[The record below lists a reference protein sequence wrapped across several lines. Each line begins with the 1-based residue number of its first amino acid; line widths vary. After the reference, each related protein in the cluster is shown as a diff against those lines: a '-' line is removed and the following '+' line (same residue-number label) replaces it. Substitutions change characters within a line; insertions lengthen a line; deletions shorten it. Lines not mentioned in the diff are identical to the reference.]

1 MLVLPVVVVLEGA
14 VAWGDIRDLGNLDV
28 REGESV
34 GTIRLDFLVL
44 GLGGGDE
51 DALWLTELT
60 CDYTVGGLGHDL
72 LELLA
77 LLGDGVGGGTVLV
90 LDVDDLVGGYVL
102 VDLLHD
108 IGSVL
113 VLDGG
118 HDEML
123 QVDLVLGFEFLDEAG
138 NVMLRVLLL
147 TRGCL
152 FVSLDLLL
160 FLVEFFLLLL
170 DVGQL
175 LLVCIVFALK
185 ICGDDDTLVYVCSQ
199 VCAGILRT
207 TEERQQVLAR

>member
-1 MLVLPVVVVLEGA
+1 MLFPNPNAIQKTKVTGNQNQDSTPFKRHAKCCKPQAIPVSYASKEKEKSKSENLELRVGVLVLPVVVVLEGA
-14 VAWGDIRDLGNLDV
+14 VAWADIRDLGNLDV

-72 LELLA
+72 FELLA

-90 LDVDDLVGGYVL
+90 LDIDDLVGGYVL

-123 QVDLVLGFEFLDEAG
+123 QVDLVLGFEFLNEAG
-138 NVMLRVLLL
+138 NVMLLVRLL
-147 TRGCL
+147 T
-152 FVSLDLLL
+152 
-160 FLVEFFLLLL
+160 
-170 DVGQL
+170 
-175 LLVCIVFALK
+175 
-185 ICGDDDTLVYVCSQ
+185 CG
-199 VCAGILRT
+199 
-207 TEERQQVLAR
+207 